1 MKKKVLIVISDYYR
15 EIGKN
20 LLKGSTNELKLNNIN
35 YDVLFAPGCFEI
47 PFLISKNIKKY
58 RAFIA
63 LGCVIRGE
71 TYHFELIANEC
82 ARKII
87 DLSNQHLK
95 PIGFGILTCENIKQ
109 AKISAVGIGMRSQSG
124 VAAKMFQTL
133 SDEGVNIK
141 VIATSEIKISVLI
154 DRKYLEL
161 AVQSLHDAF
170 ELN

>member
-1 MKKKVLIVISDYYR
+1 MKKKILIVISDYYE

-20 LLKGSTNELKLNNIN
+20 LLKGSINELKLNNIN
-35 YDVLFAPGCFEI
+35 YDILFAPGCFEI

-58 RAFIA
+58 KGFIA

-87 DLSNQHLK
+87 DISNGHLK

-109 AKISAVGIGMRSQSG
+109 AKIRSDIKKKNKG
-124 VAAKMFQTL
+124 KEAA
-133 SDEGVNIK
+133 NACIK
-141 VIATSEIKISVLI
+141 L
-154 DRKYLEL
+154 L
-161 AVQSLHDAF
+161 
-170 ELN
+170 

>member
-1 MKKKVLIVISDYYR
+1 MKKKVLIVISKYYE

-20 LLKGSTNELKLNNIN
+20 LLKGSITELKLNNIN
-35 YDVLFAPGCFEI
+35 YDILFAPGCFEI

-58 RAFIA
+58 KGFIA

-87 DLSNQHLK
+87 DISNENLK

-109 AKISAVGIGMRSQSG
+109 AKIRSDVKKKNKG
-124 VAAKMFQTL
+124 KEAA
-133 SDEGVNIK
+133 NACIK
-141 VIATSEIKISVLI
+141 L
-154 DRKYLEL
+154 L
-161 AVQSLHDAF
+161 
-170 ELN
+170 

>member
-1 MKKKVLIVISDYYR
+1 MKKKVLIVISNYYE

-20 LLKGSTNELKLNNIN
+20 LLEGSIMELKLNNIN
-35 YDVLFAPGCFEI
+35 YDILFAPGCFEI

-58 RAFIA
+58 KGFIA

-87 DLSNQHLK
+87 DISNENLK

-109 AKISAVGIGMRSQSG
+109 AKIRSDIKKKNKG
-124 VAAKMFQTL
+124 KEAA
-133 SDEGVNIK
+133 NACIK
-141 VIATSEIKISVLI
+141 L
-154 DRKYLEL
+154 L
-161 AVQSLHDAF
+161 
-170 ELN
+170 